1 MTTVWRGYIT
11 FALISVP
18 VRLFR
23 AARQERVKLKQLY
36 RVPPAAPAHAERPG
50 PMSGV
55 SRQACALP
63 IRAEASDVEETV
75 APIRQAPL
83 RQFDDQVIPNTALV
97 KGFEYE
103 KGRYVTVDSED
114 LKSAAAKTSTEMQ
127 IQEFVKLDEIDP
139 LYFYVKPR
147 FNWVEDVIIYSPL

>member
-23 AARQERVKLKQLY
+23 AARPERVKLKQLY
-36 RVPPAAPAHAERPG
+36 RVPDRAEKPG
-50 PMSGV
+50 PV
-55 SRQACALP
+55 LAPPPSRREETE
-63 IRAEASDVEETV
+63 IEETV

-83 RQFDDQVIPNTALV
+83 RQYDDEVIPNTALV
-97 KGFEYE
+97 KGYEYE

-114 LKSAAAKTSTEMQ
+114 LKSAAAKTST
-127 IQEFVKLDEIDP
+127 
-139 LYFYVKPR
+139 
-147 FNWVEDVIIYSPL
+147 